1 MGRVSRMPF
10 VHYDKQKKRYFVER
24 RVPDDVQPIIGK
36 AKVKH
41 LFPQSVDHAT
51 ATDLSFHVIRRWE
64 AEWIGC
70 ARNRSVFH
78 GSMMAR
84 HVWAGRTAGGVR
96 EIQPVAE
103 IMRQLV
109 EEAEATLARAP
120 KPH

>member
-1 MGRVSRMPF
+1 MP
-10 VHYDKQKKRYFVER
+10 E
-24 RVPDDVQPIIGK
+24 DVQPIIGK

-51 ATDLSFHVIRRWE
+51 ANDLSFHVIRRWE
-64 AEWIGC
+64 AEW
-70 ARNRSVFH
+70 NRVRPQPKRIPWLDPA
-78 GSMMAR
+78 GMMAR
-84 HVWAGRTAGGVR
+84 PVWAGQIAGGVR

-103 IMRQLV
+103 IMRQLA